1 MENKKKYLLLQ
12 LLNLSEE
19 NIQNLNEKYQIDI
32 YPDSCVIEEVINYLK
47 NNINL
52 DNFIGDITK
61 HELKN
66 NINLDY
72 FIGDITK
79 HE

>member
-1 MENKKKYLLLQ
+1 MLIRFCELNKGIFPEY
-12 LLNLSEE
+12 
-19 NIQNLNEKYQIDI
+19 YQIDI

-52 DNFIGDITK
+52 DNSNEDLTK

-66 NINLDY
+66 IEWWWNRLN
-72 FIGDITK
+72 K
-79 HE
+79 